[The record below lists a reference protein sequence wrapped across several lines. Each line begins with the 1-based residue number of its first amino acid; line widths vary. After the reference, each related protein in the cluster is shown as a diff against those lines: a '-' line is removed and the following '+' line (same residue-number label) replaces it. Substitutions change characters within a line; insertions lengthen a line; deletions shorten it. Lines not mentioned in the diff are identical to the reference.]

1 MNGQRR
7 VLIPAMKVLQKSD
20 ETLNILSL
28 HLNILRLMLRAAST
42 GMFLGEQNNVSVHAQ
57 LGSLRDCLL
66 FKNAA
71 FPQWMLALASKKC
84 RKLAL
89 VSVRTVEENRLVAA
103 LLLVFY
109 SVLGLPDIVRIRLC
123 VSAFSCNHSLN
134 STNDGRDKCRL
145 TTCIAQAFFI
155 LGGNI
160 AIV

>member
-42 GMFLGEQNNVSVHAQ
+42 GMFLGEQNNVIVHAQ

-71 FPQWMLALASKKC
+71 FPQLMLALASKKM
-84 RKLAL
+84 
-89 VSVRTVEENRLVAA
+89 
-103 LLLVFY
+103 
-109 SVLGLPDIVRIRLC
+109 
-123 VSAFSCNHSLN
+123 
-134 STNDGRDKCRL
+134 
-145 TTCIAQAFFI
+145 
-155 LGGNI
+155 
-160 AIV
+160 